1 MIFNINKPVGWT
13 SFDVVKKV
21 RGITGEKR
29 VGHGGTLDPFAEGVL
44 VVGTGKDT
52 KKLAHVTSSD
62 KSYIFTIKLGS
73 TTNTLDTEGYV
84 VEKKPIPYLNDTK
97 IISVINEFLGDSLQK
112 PPMFSAKKINGK
124 KLYEYAR
131 KNIKVERNPVNI
143 TIREFSLISY
153 ELPHITLDVTV
164 SKGTYIRVLG
174 KDLAEKLGTVGYLN
188 KLVRTRVSQY
198 LLKDSIT
205 ITEFEKKWKS

>member
-1 MIFNINKPVGWT
+1 
-13 SFDVVKKV
+13 
-21 RGITGEKR
+21 
-29 VGHGGTLDPFAEGVL
+29 
-44 VVGTGKDT
+44 
-52 KKLAHVTSSD
+52 
-62 KSYIFTIKLGS
+62 
-73 TTNTLDTEGYV
+73 
-84 VEKKPIPYLNDTK
+84 
-97 IISVINEFLGDSLQK
+97 
-112 PPMFSAKKINGK
+112 
-124 KLYEYAR
+124 
-131 KNIKVERNPVNI
+131 
-143 TIREFSLISY
+143 LISY